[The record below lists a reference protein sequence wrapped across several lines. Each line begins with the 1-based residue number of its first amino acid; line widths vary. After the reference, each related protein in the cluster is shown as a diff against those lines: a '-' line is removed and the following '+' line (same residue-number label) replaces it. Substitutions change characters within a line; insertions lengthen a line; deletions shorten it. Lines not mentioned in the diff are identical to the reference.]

1 MKRGLGRWALVLA
14 AVWLL
19 GGQALAEEILPEEL
33 RRAAPEA
40 AELAEEGDLAA
51 GLSSLWE
58 RAWGEASA
66 YLLAG
71 ARSVAAIAAGV
82 VLLGAA
88 ESAFSGGAAPRF
100 TTMVGAL
107 WVTAVSAGDLGT
119 LIGLGRETVSRVSLM
134 AKVLL
139 PVMAGATAASGGVA
153 VASVG
158 QVAAVFFSDLL
169 LSVIQGVLLPAV
181 YLYIGVSAAGAV
193 LEGET
198 MAGLGR
204 LLKKAVTWSLT
215 GMLTL
220 FTGYLTISG
229 AVAGAADARAVKLAK
244 AAVSGAVPVVGGILA
259 DAAETVL
266 AGAGLLRATVGSF
279 GTLAVLGLCLAPFL
293 RLGSQYLLYQGAAL
307 VAQTAGPKKLT
318 ALLSALGDAFG
329 LVLAMTAASAV
340 LLLIALV
347 SSLTAVTV

>member
-40 AELAEEGDLAA
+40 AELAESGDLAA
-51 GLSSLWE
+51 GFSTLWE
-58 RAWGEASA
+58 RAWGEVSG

-82 VLLGAA
+82 VLLGAV
-88 ESAFSGGAAPRF
+88 ESSFSGGAAPRF

-153 VASVG
+153 AASVG

-181 YLYIGVSAAGAV
+181 YLYIGVSAAGTV

-244 AAVSGAVPVVGGILA
+244 AAVSGAVPVVGSILA

-318 ALLSALGDAFG
+318 TLLSTLGDAFG

>member
-1 MKRGLGRWALVLA
+1 MKRRLGRWVLLLA

-58 RAWGEASA
+58 RAWGEAST

-229 AVAGAADARAVKLAK
+229 AVAGAGDARAVKLAK
-244 AAVSGAVPVVGGILA
+244 AAVSGAVPVVGSILA

-266 AGAGLLRATVGSF
+266 AGAGVLKNTVGVF
-279 GTLAVLGLCLAPFL
+279 GMLVVTGICLVPFL
-293 RLGSQYLLYQGAAL
+293 QLGFHYLTYKVASALSATLSGSRVAAL
-307 VAQTAGPKKLT
+307 IDQIG
-318 ALLSALGDAFG
+318 GAFG
-329 LVLAMTAASAV
+329 LVLGMTGSCAL
-340 LLLIALV
+340 LLLISMV
-347 SSLTAVTV
+347 SAVSAAGG